1 MRNWDCSDAHQCLFF
16 SHVASVRQ
24 SDLWNVMTMLH
35 FGCSGQ
41 GSGREVVRGS
51 ASCGYGPIGPES
63 WPAVAV
69 GQISSI
75 NSLQPNPCGVC
86 LEVSPAVIRGLLCLL
101 PSAVQGDARA
111 RRYCLP

>member
-1 MRNWDCSDAHQCLFF
+1 
-16 SHVASVRQ
+16 
-24 SDLWNVMTMLH
+24 MTMLR

-41 GSGREVVRGS
+41 GSGREIVRGS

-75 NSLQPNPCGVC
+75 NSLQPNPCGLC
-86 LEVSPAVIRGLLCLL
+86 LEVSPAVIGGLTC
-101 PSAVQGDARA
+101 
-111 RRYCLP
+111 